1 MAWVTHLVPSPRRSN
16 TSEIAKRKIEEM
28 RCETCVERET
38 TINRRVARFKS
49 SGETFSA
56 EKLRRKRR
64 YRGDRRKRFL
74 PWRQA
79 NR

>member
-16 TSEIAKRKIEEM
+16 TSEIAKRKVEEM

-56 EKLRRKRR
+56 EKLLENS
-64 YRGDRRKRFL
+64 DRRKRFL